1 MAPPYRIVVMQ
12 LLATAV
18 VATGLFL
25 WEVTRGSWG
34 LAEPYLGLPQTV
46 AALAAGIACVV
57 PAGLYAWRAMVERS
71 ARRFLLQG
79 VLKFALTIVAIAACI
94 IVIKPAAMG
103 FFGTFILLQAM
114 YVLVPVLFTGGGT
127 GRGSSDVPGS

>member
-1 MAPPYRIVVMQ
+1 MQ
-12 LLATAV
+12 LLATAFA
-18 VATGLFL
+18 VAGLFL
-25 WEVTRGSWG
+25 WEITRGDWG
-34 LAEPYLGLPQTV
+34 LAEPYWGLPQTV

-79 VLKFALTIVAIAACI
+79 VLKFALTIVLMAAWIIA
-94 IVIKPAAMG
+94 IKPAAMG

-114 YVLVPVLFTGGGT
+114 YVLVPVLCTGGGA
-127 GRGSSDVPGS
+127 GRDSSESPGSELRE